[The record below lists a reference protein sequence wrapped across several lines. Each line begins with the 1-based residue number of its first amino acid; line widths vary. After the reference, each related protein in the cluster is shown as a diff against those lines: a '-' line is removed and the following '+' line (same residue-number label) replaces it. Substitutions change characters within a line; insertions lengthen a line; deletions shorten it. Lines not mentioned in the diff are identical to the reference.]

1 MLLFLHSY
9 NARKFK
15 AKGDI
20 LQKLLFKD
28 YNKRLVGT
36 RSYTSHLMTS
46 LALKFTYK
54 PRPREHNL

>member
-36 RSYTSHLMTS
+36 RSYFTFNDITSPEIYTIYRLS
-46 LALKFTYK
+46 
-54 PRPREHNL
+54 